1 MNEFEKQFNAL
12 RIQFRNERVSI
23 QKDAD
28 RTIGRLNNAI
38 GQVRT
43 PEAREAL
50 RAEKKRV
57 YEATRQSM
65 RDNRLCFRLQLDLL
79 EGRHSRYLERHP
91 SKRRIRSLLAT
102 LCTSAEA
109 DGHDSLSITFGKNRT
124 EKSLSNNHYIPSSLT
139 APETF
144 LVFGALFRAS
154 SGIFIQLFI
163 DSAYFHSF
171 SPVRPLPPLHPTPF
185 ILSKIFVTL

>member
-28 RTIGRLNNAI
+28 RIIGRLNNAI
-38 GQVRT
+38 GQVKT

-65 RDNRLCFRLQLDLL
+65 KYNHLCYRQQLDLL
-79 EGRHSRYLERHP
+79 EDQHSRHLERHP
-91 SKRRIRSLLAT
+91 SKGRIRSILAS
-102 LCTSAEA
+102 LCRSAEA
-109 DGHDSLSITFGKNRT
+109 DGNNSFSIHFGKNRIA
-124 EKSLSNNHYIPSSLT
+124 KI
-139 APETF
+139 
-144 LVFGALFRAS
+144 
-154 SGIFIQLFI
+154 
-163 DSAYFHSF
+163 SF
-171 SPVRPLPPLHPTPF
+171 E
-185 ILSKIFVTL
+185 